1 MPIYVRIVIP
11 NNNIGM
17 NDQLICLLVE
27 AIRDH
32 GYTEQDLLDLR
43 PCDIYESFGI
53 EVTDTDL
60 NRAVNAALDKCC

>member
-1 MPIYVRIVIP
+1 
-11 NNNIGM
+11 M